1 MEKERAQF
9 IDSIQQN
16 LGAYAQVL
24 SSVQND
30 PAQTQFYQSL
40 DAAINTYNEI
50 SNMIHQGST
59 FYQRLCEILN
69 QLYQK

>member
-1 MEKERAQF
+1 M
-9 IDSIQQN
+9 
-16 LGAYAQVL
+16 
-24 SSVQND
+24 
-30 PAQTQFYQSL
+30 
-40 DAAINTYNEI
+40 AINTYNEI